1 MESVYFYEE
10 DVGKEINKI
19 VQQEFKKIPCVI
31 KDCLLLGSSNK
42 GYLLY
47 VRSRSE
53 AIDRVEKCLEEFGIA
68 KIIGEEKKAVC
79 KAIITDEIELAS
91 LGFRTM
97 FKKGRLLELELNQ
110 KAPLPLPY

>member
-19 VQQEFKKIPCVI
+19 LQQEFKKTPYVI
-31 KDCLLLGSSNK
+31 KDCVLFGSSDK

-53 AIDRVEKCLEEFGIA
+53 AIDRIEKRLEEFGIA

-79 KAIITDEIELAS
+79 RAIIADEIELAA
-91 LGFRTM
+91 LGLRTM
-97 FKKGRLLELELNQ
+97 FKKGRLSET
-110 KAPLPLPY
+110 